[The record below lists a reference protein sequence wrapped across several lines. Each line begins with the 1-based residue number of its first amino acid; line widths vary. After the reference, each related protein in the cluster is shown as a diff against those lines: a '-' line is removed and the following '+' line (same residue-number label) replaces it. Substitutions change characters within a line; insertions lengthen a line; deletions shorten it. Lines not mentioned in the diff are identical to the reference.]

1 MQSRKNC
8 HFVVS
13 IFCFYT
19 TVTDPGKK
27 VLSRKPAPSM
37 LQATF
42 FGFKTPVFLQLNAED
57 RPVFCAVC
65 TSFAKSTRGTE
76 TKMAGQTN
84 LFLQTWLN
92 MEGFGQKWTTAPFTE
107 SFVEVLPHSYCPQL
121 LQGDHSDIVAAA
133 VYHLL
138 GCLKKWKE
146 QEEPQKSKE
155 PIGATKNVYAEDP
168 FAGYKWMIRTILVTF
183 PFKGAEDSL

>member
-1 MQSRKNC
+1 MPGKFLTFDWPSREYADHWAVCSKPAMQSRKNC

-19 TVTDPGKK
+19 TVSDPGKK
-27 VLSRKPAPSM
+27 VLSSKPAPSM

-57 RPVFCAVC
+57 RPVFCTVC

-76 TKMAGQTN
+76 TKMAGQPN

-121 LQGDHSDIVAAA
+121 LQHSGRCSV
-133 VYHLL
+133 
-138 GCLKKWKE
+138 
-146 QEEPQKSKE
+146 S
-155 PIGATKNVYAEDP
+155 
-168 FAGYKWMIRTILVTF
+168 FAGLFEEVDRTGRAA
-183 PFKGAEDSL
+183 KK